1 MSEDRAEGKHV
12 IVTEQLR
19 IVLPIIPTGMKIFLS
34 FSIPNICDF
43 FNSISNVFN
52 AFIIQPSFSFTGKN
66 SNGLP

>member
-34 FSIPNICDF
+34 FSIPNICDLLDF
-43 FNSISNVFN
+43 KRF
-52 AFIIQPSFSFTGKN
+52 
-66 SNGLP
+66 

>member
-34 FSIPNICDF
+34 FSIPN
-43 FNSISNVFN
+43 NSISNVFN
-52 AFIIQPSFSFTGKN
+52 AFIIQPQFSFTGKN